1 MTFNKIIQTSNQ
13 NNLDD
18 ENDSDG
24 QADPIVSSAFDNI
37 EHELFDQNLG
47 KSISKLN
54 INLGTDDLP
63 RYQCADHKLDIA
75 VKTAIKMHPELTKII
90 QILNKSNNHF
100 KRVCKLRKMQTTSS
114 RKTKV
119 VSYLFNSRINQKS
132 LR

>member
-54 INLGTDDLP
+54 IN
-63 RYQCADHKLDIA
+63 
-75 VKTAIKMHPELTKII
+75 
-90 QILNKSNNHF
+90 
-100 KRVCKLRKMQTTSS
+100 
-114 RKTKV
+114 
-119 VSYLFNSRINQKS
+119 
-132 LR
+132 